1 MIDHM
6 KAYIPLLFVSA
17 LLLSACGSLP
27 TNLWPQS
34 MGGSTES
41 YQMAE
46 SHAKDV
52 EAIRV
57 EANRLGMLVGK
68 EELTKVQAAQ
78 LLNRFRLKT
87 AGSNTVDDSVFSVYL
102 RSTVESQNGKI
113 TGLQSKQI
121 IQTSLETWQV
131 RWPTMKDKPKNPA
144 FTNFLLQHLG
154 MTPLK

>member
-1 MIDHM
+1 
-6 KAYIPLLFVSA
+6 
-17 LLLSACGSLP
+17 
-27 TNLWPQS
+27 
-34 MGGSTES
+34 
-41 YQMAE
+41 MAS
-46 SHAKDV
+46 SHAQDV

-57 EANRLGMLVGK
+57 EANRLGTLVGK
-68 EELTKVQAAQ
+68 GEITKVQAAQ
-78 LLNRFRLKT
+78 LLNRFRLK
-87 AGSNTVDDSVFSVYL
+87 AVGSNTVDDSVFSVYL

-154 MTPLK
+154 MDMLK